1 MAVGTADNTF
11 MPPYFILNGLN
22 RLQFVDVGSFALHVV
37 YIQGSVMRV
46 VSAINA
52 PLRNLV
58 IRQPLL
64 DGSVTVIT
72 HLIYT
77 LPVAVLLQALF
88 SPRLPLLGGR
98 LGTGRSGA
106 TCAKRRAVLGDV
118 SFRKKGGLAINTNPL
133 FGGGIFPGRHSSMI
147 PARHVFDPC
156 KPDIFAATYEE
167 DSDE

>member
-1 MAVGTADNTF
+1 M
-11 MPPYFILNGLN
+11 
-22 RLQFVDVGSFALHVV
+22 
-37 YIQGSVMRV
+37 
-46 VSAINA
+46 
-52 PLRNLV
+52 RNLV

-77 LPVAVLLQALF
+77 LPVAGLLQALF

-106 TCAKRRAVLGDV
+106 VGAKRRAVLGDV
-118 SFRKKGGLAINTNPL
+118 SFRKKGGLAINANPL

-147 PARHVFDPC
+147 PARHVLIPC
-156 KPDIFAATYEE
+156 KPGIFAATYEE
-167 DSDE
+167 VRAAREAMEQGNE